1 MMMMRATLLFALG
14 CGVSPVAPPAAAP
27 APAGS
32 PHALAM
38 PDESM
43 VFVGKLR
50 GITVGRVRT
59 AIGRDGWV
67 DSKRAIIV
75 RSRAKSE
82 GLADMFGSVEYEL
95 QTTLDLDSSAPIE
108 DREEA
113 WIELVGEHRE
123 HHVDRHTFS
132 GSHRQD
138 VHSAVALLRG
148 WHSTLGQH
156 ANVEVSL
163 AGGRFD
169 VEVRDA
175 AREMLGGKPAVR
187 YDGTAAERF
196 PLSIWISDDAAR
208 VPLAARAETKL
219 GEVRIDLADYDVTRR
234 DD

>member
-27 APAGS
+27 APAGGT

-113 WIELVGEHRE
+113 WIEVAGEQRE
-123 HHVDRHTFS
+123 HHLDHHTFS
-132 GSHRQD
+132 GNRQD

-148 WHSTLGQH
+148 WHSAPGER
-156 ANVEVSL
+156 ASVEVSL
-163 AGGRFD
+163 AGGHFD
-169 VEVRDA
+169 VAVWDA
-175 AREMLGGKPAVR
+175 AREQLAGKPAVR
-187 YDGTAAERF
+187 YDGTAADRF
-196 PLSIWISDDAAR
+196 PISIWISDDAAR
-208 VPLAARAETKL
+208 VPLAARAETKI
-219 GEVRIDLADYDVTRR
+219 GEVRLDLADYDVRSE
-234 DD
+234 D